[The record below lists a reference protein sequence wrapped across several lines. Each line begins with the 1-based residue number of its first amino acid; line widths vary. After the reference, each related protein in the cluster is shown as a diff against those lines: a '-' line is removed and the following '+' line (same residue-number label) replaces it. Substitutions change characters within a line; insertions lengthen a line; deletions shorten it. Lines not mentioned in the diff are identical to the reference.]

1 MVFKPSITAIVC
13 ALGVGIVTVQAG
25 EQGGLRDPR
34 IRQSNNSM
42 PRYGINTN
50 QLAAD
55 ARIMARIPGG
65 HEAYGWRYPDA
76 FKPSPDLMR
85 AGNSRLV
92 TLSSRH

>member
-1 MVFKPSITAIVC
+1 MMFKPSITAIVC
-13 ALGVGIVTVQAG
+13 ALGLSIVTVQAG
-25 EQGGLRDPR
+25 EQGELRDPR
-34 IRQSNNSM
+34 IRHSNNSM
-42 PRYGINTN
+42 PSYGINTN

-76 FKPSPDLMR
+76 FASSPDLMR
-85 AGNSRLV
+85 TRNARLV